1 MGPRGKAPG
10 LKRGRTLRDGT
21 SLLYWMAK
29 QVVRNPM
36 DFPDSSVPLPRGADD
51 EMLAELCQEHTARL
65 FAWIDARKR
74 ESAEPEIKIITR
86 FDGTVKSGSRIY
98 QEHPRSHFHKIKSN
112 TRATYVSTLKL
123 IEDTVGLRLFRRLT
137 VFDVEHWYEEWR
149 KPAIHTDADGNKIVG
164 PERIKRAHEAVT
176 MFRTVLRFLAGLRL
190 PNCKQLDDELS
201 KVKFEK
207 AAAREVE
214 MTYGHV
220 IAFIRAALDLGG
232 KGVIPMARAR
242 YMAIGVT
249 AQFDLLL
256 RQKDIIGEWPK
267 TIMDQDT
274 AVRRGATAISYD
286 GEVWTGYFTWEN
298 IPGWRWRTKTSKSKY
313 RAAADFDLS
322 KYSLLFPLLD
332 AVPHEDRTGPIVK
345 GESDLPVRQSS
356 YGKWFRQI
364 ARAAGIPDEVW
375 NMDSRAGG
383 ATEADDSCA
392 DLDAI
397 QAALTHSKKET
408 TLRYI
413 RRSSAKIATVAE
425 ARARKRASKE
435 KSE

>member
-1 MGPRGKAPG
+1 MPPRGKAPG
-10 LKRGRTLRDGT
+10 LKRGRILKDGT
-21 SLLYWMAK
+21 ACLYWIAR

-36 DFPDSSVPLPRGADD
+36 GFPDSCIPLPRGADD
-51 EMLAELCQEHTARL
+51 DMLAELCQEHTARL
-65 FAWIDARKR
+65 LAWISEAQAETEPRLTLTSYDGSVR
-74 ESAEPEIKIITR
+74 SAC
-86 FDGTVKSGSRIY
+86 RIY
-98 QEHPRSHFHKIKSN
+98 QEHPRSRFHKIKYN
-112 TRATYVSTLKL
+112 TRATYVSSLKL
-123 IEDTVGLRLFRRLT
+123 IEDTVGRRLIRNLT

-149 KPAIHTDADGNKIVG
+149 KPAIHKDADGNKTVG
-164 PERIKRAHEAVT
+164 SERIKRAHEAVT
-176 MFRTVLRFLAGLRL
+176 MFRTALRFCAGLRY
-190 PNCKQLDDELS
+190 PNCKQLDEELS

-207 AAAREVE
+207 AAAREQE
-214 MTYGHV
+214 MTYSHV
-220 IAFIRAALDLGG
+220 IAFIRAALELGG

-242 YMAIGVT
+242 YMAIGVA
-249 AQFDLLL
+249 AQFELLL

-267 TIMDQDT
+267 TTMDEDN
-274 AVRRGATAISYD
+274 AIRSGATAIRCD
-286 GEVWTGYFTWEN
+286 GKVWTGYFTWEN

-313 RAAADFDLS
+313 RAAAEFDLS

-332 AVPHEDRTGPIVK
+332 AVPHQERSGAIVK
-345 GESDLPVRQSS
+345 GEGNFPVRQSS

-383 ATEADDSCA
+383 ATEAEDSGA

-413 RRSSAKIATVAE
+413 RRRATKIATVAE
-425 ARARKRASKE
+425 ARARKRASE
-435 KSE
+435 DDRE